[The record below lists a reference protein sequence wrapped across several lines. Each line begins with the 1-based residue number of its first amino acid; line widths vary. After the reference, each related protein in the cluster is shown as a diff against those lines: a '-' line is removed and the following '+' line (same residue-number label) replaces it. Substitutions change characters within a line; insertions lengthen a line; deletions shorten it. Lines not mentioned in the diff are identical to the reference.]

1 MDSIATAPKVVR
13 WAYANPELPLVALGS
28 TPNAGWVPAMRIPIH
43 VNWPIAHKEH
53 PATMEL
59 PALKTTNAPRV
70 NAKESP
76 WIVRHLMVRV
86 HSEFAMN
93 SPEDASAPH

>member
-1 MDSIATAPKVVR
+1 MDSIATALKLVR
-13 WAYANPELPLVALGS
+13 WAYVNPELPLVALGS

-43 VNWPIAHKEH
+43 VNWPTAHKQH

-59 PALKTTNAPRV
+59 PALKTTNAHRA

-76 WIVRHLMVRV
+76 LIVPHLGDPAAW
-86 HSEFAMN
+86 ECAMN
-93 SPEDASAPH
+93 WLEGASKCQ